1 MTSPAS
7 PIGKVTLI
15 GLGTRGTALGLALA
29 KPDLNLRVVGCDRDA
44 GAATR
49 ALAGGAIHQVERNLG
64 RACEQSDLVVLAV
77 PYLEVRSILE
87 AITTAL
93 KVDAVVV
100 ETAPLKTPTF
110 EWAAQAMPRD
120 RHLVGAYLIVRNPP
134 PEPPTP
140 LFERALM
147 IIVAPRGS
155 DSTALEFTARLAP
168 ALGATTFFVDA
179 DEFDGLMAGTR
190 HLPLLL
196 SLACY
201 RAVTEAP
208 GWRDGRR
215 VADDTFAEATSLLA
229 SLDAPRA
236 AAELA
241 ANREKFLRA
250 ALSLALEQ
258 LEELRRI
265 LAGDEAQTA
274 DKLEALLR
282 KAIAGP
288 PVVDAGPERPL
299 ARSRRPGP
307 EMPSLRDSFARMFG
321 LGKDSAISCVAR
333 KGRLDGQETV
343 NRDPSCPRTSAATS
357 SSVPTA
363 RCTRVG
369 RPISSDACAITTPGA
384 VDATPVRAGR

>member
-1 MTSPAS
+1 M
-7 PIGKVTLI
+7 TLI

-29 KPDLNLRVVGCDRDA
+29 KPELNLRVVGCDRDA

-49 ALAGGAIHQVERNLG
+49 ALALGAIHHVERDLG
-64 RACEQSDLVVLAV
+64 RACDESDLVVLAV
-77 PYLEVRSILE
+77 PYLEVRSVLE
-87 AITTAL
+87 GITPAL

-134 PEPPTP
+134 PEPPAS
-140 LFERALM
+140 LFEGALM
-147 IIVAPRGS
+147 VIVAPRGMDGS
-155 DSTALEFTARLAP
+155 ALEFSTRLAP
-168 ALGATTFFVDA
+168 ALGASSFFADP

-201 RAVTEAP
+201 RAVAEVP

-215 VADDTFAEATSLLA
+215 VAGDAFAEATSLLT

-241 ANREKFLRA
+241 ANRENLARR
-250 ALSLALEQ
+250 LSLAQEQ

-265 LAGDEAQTA
+265 LAGDEAQA
-274 DKLEALLR
+274 AEKLEALLR
-282 KAIAGP
+282 KAIEGRRQWMQDRNDP
-288 PVVDAGPERPL
+288 SRERPEL
-299 ARSRRPGP
+299 RP
-307 EMPSLRDSFARMFG
+307 EIPSVRDNFARMFG
-321 LGKDSAISCVAR
+321 LRKDKR
-333 KGRLDGQETV
+333 DLTRGPKGASTTE
-343 NRDPSCPRTSAATS
+343 
-357 SSVPTA
+357 
-363 RCTRVG
+363 
-369 RPISSDACAITTPGA
+369 RP
-384 VDATPVRAGR
+384 

>member
-1 MTSPAS
+1 MGSTAKVNNVTSPAS
-7 PIGKVTLI
+7 PTGKVTLI

-29 KPDLNLRVVGCDRDA
+29 KPELNLRVVGCDRDA
-44 GAATR
+44 GAAKR
-49 ALAGGAIHQVERNLG
+49 ALASGAIHHVERNSG
-64 RACEQSDLVVLAV
+64 RACEGSDLVVLAV
-77 PYLEVRSILE
+77 PFLEVRPVLESI
-87 AITTAL
+87 AAAL

-110 EWAAQAMPRD
+110 GWAAQAMPRD
-120 RHLVGAYLIVRNPP
+120 RHLVGAYLIARSPT

-140 LFERALM
+140 LFDRALM

-168 ALGATTFFVDA
+168 TLGASTFFVDA
-179 DEFDGLMAGTR
+179 EEFDGLMAGTR

-208 GWRDGRR
+208 GWRDGQRI
-215 VADDTFAEATSLLA
+215 ADDTFAEATSLLT

-241 ANREKFLRA
+241 ANREN
-250 ALSLALEQ
+250 LARRLGLAIEQ

-265 LAGDEAQTA
+265 LAGDETQTA
-274 DKLEALLR
+274 DELETLLR
-282 KAIAGP
+282 EAMQG
-288 PVVDAGPERPL
+288 RRRWMQ
-299 ARSRRPGP
+299 ARSDPSHDHADQRP

-321 LGKDSAISCVAR
+321 LGKD
-333 KGRLDGQETV
+333 Q
-343 NRDPSCPRTSAATS
+343 RDIIRAAKDAS
-357 SSVPTA
+357 TA
-363 RCTRVG
+363 KK
-369 RPISSDACAITTPGA
+369 P
-384 VDATPVRAGR
+384 